1 MKEKLKN
8 ATFSLSVESID
19 NLREAVKEG
28 YAKSLNSAVR
38 EAVELYT
45 AKISKEALKKEMET
59 ASRDP
64 LFLKD
69 IKESMDDFKTSDK
82 ETAGLMTNW

>member
-8 ATFSLSVESID
+8 TTFSLPVKSID
-19 NLREAVKEG
+19 NLKEAVKEG

-45 AKISKEALKKEMET
+45 AKVSKEALKKEMET

-69 IKESMDDFKTSDK
+69 TKELMDDFKTSDK
-82 ETAGLMTNW
+82 EPAGLITDW

>member
-8 ATFSLSVESID
+8 ATFSLPVESIN
-19 NLREAVKEG
+19 NLRKAVEGG
-28 YAKSLNSAVR
+28 YARSLNSAVR
-38 EAVELYT
+38 EAVEIYT
-45 AKISKEALKKEMET
+45 AKINKEELKKEMEA

-69 IKESMDDFKTSDK
+69 LKDSMDSFKTSDE
-82 ETAGLMTNW
+82 ETSKLITDW

>member
-1 MKEKLKN
+1 MKKKLKN
-8 ATFSLSVESID
+8 ATFSLPVESID
-19 NLREAVKEG
+19 NLRESVKEG

-38 EAVELYT
+38 EVVELYT

-69 IKESMDDFKTSDK
+69 TKEVMNSFENSDK
-82 ETAGLMTNW
+82 ETAELITDW

>member
-8 ATFSLSVESID
+8 ATFSLPVESID
-19 NLREAVKEG
+19 NLKKAVKEG

-38 EAVELYT
+38 EAVELYI
-45 AKISKEALKKEMET
+45 AKVSNEALQKEMKA

-69 IKESMDDFKTSDK
+69 TKESMDDFKTSDK
-82 ETAGLMTNW
+82 ETAELITDW

>member
-19 NLREAVKEG
+19 NLRKAVKEG

>member
-8 ATFSLSVESID
+8 TTFSLPVKSID
-19 NLREAVKEG
+19 NLKEAVKEG

-45 AKISKEALKKEMET
+45 AKVSKEVLKKEMEA

-69 IKESMDDFKTSDK
+69 TKKLMDDFKTSDK
-82 ETAGLMTNW
+82 ETAELITDW

>member
-8 ATFSLSVESID
+8 TTFSLPLKSID
-19 NLREAVKEG
+19 SLKEAVKEG

-45 AKISKEALKKEMET
+45 AKISKEALKKEMEA

-69 IKESMDDFKTSDK
+69 TKGSMDDFKTSDK
-82 ETAGLMTNW
+82 ETAELITDW

>member
-8 ATFSLSVESID
+8 TTFSLPVRSID
-19 NLREAVKEG
+19 NLKEAVKEG

-45 AKISKEALKKEMET
+45 AKINKEALKKEMET

-69 IKESMDDFKTSDK
+69 TKKVMNSFKNSDK
-82 ETAGLMTNW
+82 ETAEMIIDW

>member
-8 ATFSLSVESID
+8 TTFSLPVKSIE
-19 NLREAVKEG
+19 NLKEAVKEG

-38 EAVELYT
+38 EAIELYT
-45 AKISKEALKKEMET
+45 AKVSKEALKKEMEA

-69 IKESMDDFKTSDK
+69 TKELMDDFKTSDK
-82 ETAGLMTNW
+82 ETAELITDW